1 MMPSVTYLKTDG
13 SRRMVSVSSGT
24 SVMRAAIENKVE
36 GIEAQCGGALS
47 CATCHIYVDPR
58 WVAKVPAPDSTE
70 SAMLA
75 FVVAE
80 QRPTSRLS
88 CQIKMTE
95 SLDGLLVVIPD
106 RQSIA

>member
-1 MMPSVTYLKTDG
+1 MPSITYLGTDG
-13 SRRMVSVSSGT
+13 TRRVVSVPIGT
-24 SVMRAAIENKVE
+24 SVMRAAIENKVN

-47 CATCHIYVDPR
+47 CATCHIYVDPH
-58 WVAKVPAPDSTE
+58 WVAKMPEPDATE

-80 QRPTSRLS
+80 QRPASRLS

-95 SLDGLLVVIPD
+95 ALDGLLVVIPD